1 MIRFICPNCETKLK
15 ASEDKA
21 GTKITCPECRER
33 VAVPSEE
40 DDGQEPAA
48 RGKKGGAKSSGSNKV
63 ALIGVAGVA
72 GVVVAGVGILLFLQQ
87 GKNDTKKSDT
97 DKTVAQANTA
107 GDTSLPPPGSTPPAS
122 VPPATNPATTPAV
135 KLPSLP
141 GTTSPTPP
149 VPLPSPGTVA
159 KGPSTKTPEAGNT
172 EKKPDGQDVAILA
185 GPEAK
190 DVRDRLLKS
199 ITWIVTQLPKGQ
211 IVMGSGTLIDRP
223 NRLVLTNY
231 HVISMHNKGKLRV
244 FFPMKDPKGH
254 YIIEKNRY
262 MRLLDREGIP
272 CHVLHQDTK
281 RDLAIV
287 QLVDLPPGVQ
297 TLPIAKRSVDA
308 GDRIHVMGNP
318 GFSDSLWAYTQGSV
332 KNVYHKTWM
341 IRGHGKDD
349 PTLDLDCR
357 VVEHTAPVNAGDSGG
372 PNVNDRKELI
382 GVTQGGINPMFANG
396 INVAVDVSEVW
407 TVLNATYK
415 NTPGLKRP
423 KELDAPVEEST
434 DVKTY
439 VKKLKDRDAGERLKA
454 AEVLGRYGPDARS
467 AIPDLAG
474 ALRDQDEGVRK
485 AAAEALQQIGSVPL
499 SQLAKVRE
507 ALKDQSAEVRIAVIG
522 ILSVMGREA
531 VEAVP
536 DLVAALKDTDKVV
549 RHKAALALGQ
559 LGPIAKA
566 AVPELAKALKD
577 ESPDVRVAAAAG
589 LAKMQQAAQPALK
602 EIGAGLTDDNQDV
615 RVSLLEAVKNI
626 GPDAKD
632 LVPELRKALQ
642 VRDKETRL
650 GAIEALGSI
659 GDPAKEAVSELVDLT
674 EYKELRAAVTDTLVR
689 IGKSAIP
696 KLKEKL
702 RHPRKEVRLAAVQ
715 VLEKFGAD
723 AKSAAPD
730 LQALFRSPQSD
741 QEMRDAITKALRKIL

>member
-21 GTKITCPECRER
+21 GTKITCPECREK

-40 DDGQEPAA
+40 EGQEPAA
-48 RGKKGGAKSSGSNKV
+48 QGKKGGAKSSGSNKV

-72 GVVVAGVGILLFLQQ
+72 GVVVAGVAILLVMQN
-87 GKNDTKKSDT
+87 KDKTDTNKPDPNKSAQAAQSTSDT
-97 DKTVAQANTA
+97 SV
-107 GDTSLPPPGSTPPAS
+107 PPPGTNSSAS
-122 VPPATNPATTPAV
+122 VPPATTPT
-135 KLPSLP
+135 KLPTLP
-141 GTTSPTPP
+141 GTTNLTPP
-149 VPLPSPGTVA
+149 VTIPSAGTVA
-159 KGPSTKTPEAGNT
+159 KGPPANKTPDGTSA

-199 ITWIVTQLPKGQ
+199 ITWIVTQLPKGVT
-211 IVMGSGTLIDRP
+211 ISGSGTLIDRQ

-231 HVISMHNKGKLRV
+231 HVISQAHKGKLRV
-244 FFPMKDPKGH
+244 FFPMKDPKGN
-254 YIIEKNRY
+254 YIFEKERY
-262 MRLLDREGIP
+262 IRVLDRDGIP

-287 QLVDLPPGVQ
+287 QLVDLPAGVQ
-297 TLPIAKRSVDA
+297 TLPIAKKSVSG
-308 GDRIHVMGNP
+308 GDHIHVMGSP
-318 GFSDSLWAYTQGSV
+318 GASGSLWAYTPGSV
-332 KNVYHKTWM
+332 KNVYHKKW
-341 IRGHGKDD
+341 IIPGHGKDD

-382 GVTQGGINPMFANG
+382 GVTQGGVNPLFASNV
-396 INVAVDVSEVW
+396 NVAIDVSEVW

-415 NTPGLKRP
+415 NTAGLKRP

-439 VKKLKDRDAGERLKA
+439 VKKLKDRDPGERLKA
-454 AEVLGRYGPDARS
+454 AEVLGRFGPDARS
-467 AIPDLAG
+467 AVPDLADT
-474 ALRDQDEGVRK
+474 LLKDSDESVRK
-485 AAAEALQQIGSVPL
+485 AVAESLQQIGSVPL
-499 SQLAKVRE
+499 SQLAKIRD
-507 ALKDQSAEVRIAVIG
+507 ALKDKNVDVRIAVIG

-536 DLVAALKDTDKVV
+536 DLLAALKDSDRVV

-566 AVPELAKALKD
+566 AVPDLAKALKD
-577 ESPDVRVAAAAG
+577 DSPDVRVAAAAG
-589 LAKMQQAAQPALK
+589 LAKMQQTAQPALK
-602 EIGAGLTDDNQDV
+602 EIGEGLTDDNQDV
-615 RVSLLEAVKNI
+615 RVSLLEAIKNI

-632 LVPELRKALQ
+632 LVPALRKTLQ

-659 GDPAKEAVSELVDLT
+659 GDPAKEAVSELADLT

-696 KLKEKL
+696 KLREKL

-723 AKSAAPD
+723 AKPAVAD

-741 QEMRDAITKALRKIL
+741 QEMRDAINKALRKIL

>member
-33 VAVPSEE
+33 VAVPAEE
-40 DDGQEPAA
+40 DEGQEPAA
-48 RGKKGGAKSSGSNKV
+48 RGKKGGAKSSGSNKA

-72 GVVVAGVGILLFLQQ
+72 GVVVAGVGIMLFMQQ
-87 GKNDTKKSDT
+87 GKNDKKSDT
-97 DKTVAQANTA
+97 GRSVAQADTA
-107 GDTSLPPPGSTPPAS
+107 SESSQPPQGSTPQAS
-122 VPPATNPATTPAV
+122 VPPATTPTV
-135 KLPSLP
+135 KIPTLP
-141 GTTSPTPP
+141 GTTTSKTPP
-149 VPLPSPGTVA
+149 VTIPSPGTVA
-159 KGPSTKTPEAGNT
+159 KGPPRTKTPET
-172 EKKPDGQDVAILA
+172 TSPEKKPDGQDVTILA

-199 ITWIVTQLPKGQ
+199 ITWIVTQLPKGLT
-211 IVMGSGTLIDRP
+211 ISGSGTLIDRQ

-231 HVISMHNKGKLRV
+231 HVISQAHKGKLRV
-244 FFPMKDPKGH
+244 FFPMKKPNGD
-254 YIIEKNRY
+254 YIFEKERY
-262 MRLLDREGIP
+262 IRVLDRDGIP
-272 CHVLHQDTK
+272 CHVLYQDTK
-281 RDLAIV
+281 RDLAVV

-297 TLPIAKRSVDA
+297 TLPIAKKSVSG
-308 GDRIHVMGNP
+308 GDRIHVMGSP
-318 GFSDSLWAYTQGSV
+318 GASGSLFAYTPGSV
-332 KNVYHKTWM
+332 KNVYHKTW
-341 IRGHGKDD
+341 IIQGHGKDD

-382 GVTQGGINPMFANG
+382 GVTQGGVNPLFASNV
-396 INVAVDVSEVW
+396 NVAIDVSEVW

-423 KELDAPVEEST
+423 KELDAPAEEST

-439 VKKLKDRDAGERLKA
+439 VKALKDRDAGERLKA
-454 AEVLGRYGPDARS
+454 AEVLGRFGPDARS
-467 AIPDLAG
+467 AIPNLAD
-474 ALRDQDEGVRK
+474 ALKDQDEGVRK
-485 AAAEALQQIGSVPL
+485 AAAESLQQIGSVPL
-499 SQLAKVRE
+499 SQLAKIRE
-507 ALKDQSAEVRIAVIG
+507 ALKDQSADVRIAVIG

-536 DLVAALKDTDKVV
+536 DLVAALKDSDRVV

-577 ESPDVRVAAAAG
+577 DSPDVRVAAAAG
-589 LAKMQQAAQPALK
+589 LAKMQQAALPALK
-602 EIGAGLTDDNQDV
+602 DIGEGLTDDNQDV
-615 RVSLLEAVKNI
+615 RVSLLEAVRNI

-632 LVPELRKALQ
+632 LVPALRKALQ

-689 IGKSAIP
+689 IGKAAIP
-696 KLKEKL
+696 KLREKL

-723 AKSAAPD
+723 AKSVASD
-730 LQALFRSPQSD
+730 LQILFSSPQSD